1 MNKKLIVVINGP
13 AGVGKDTLIEE
24 YAKKTKN
31 SIYNYSTI
39 DYFKEIAKKDFGW
52 NGIKD
57 EKGRRLLSEIKRI
70 SVEYNDFPTELTMK
84 KIRALS
90 EIEYKNDVVMFVHI
104 REQEETKK
112 LINNLLKEN
121 YNAKSLYIY
130 TTREI
135 ESVKSNNSDDY
146 ASDWR
151 NGLNDYNALIVNDDL
166 DCAVDE
172 LSKIIDLYM

>member
-13 AGVGKDTLIEE
+13 AGVGKDTMIEE
-24 YAKKTKN
+24 YAKRTKN
-31 SIYNYSTI
+31 SVYNYSTI
-39 DYFKEIAKKDFGW
+39 DYFKEVAKKDFGW

-70 SVEYNDFPTELTMK
+70 SVEYNDFPTELAMK
-84 KIRALS
+84 KIRTLS

-112 LINNLLKEN
+112 LIDNLLKEN
-121 YNAKSLYIY
+121 YNTKSLYIY

-172 LSKIIDLYM
+172 LSEIIDLYM

>member
-13 AGVGKDTLIEE
+13 AGVGKDTMIEE
-24 YAKKTKN
+24 YAKRTKN
-31 SIYNYSTI
+31 SVYNYSTI
-39 DYFKEIAKKDFGW
+39 DYFKEVAKKDFGW
-52 NGIKD
+52 SGIKD

-70 SVEYNDFPTELTMK
+70 SVEYNDFPTELAMK
-84 KIRALS
+84 KIRILS

-104 REQEETKK
+104 REQKETKK
-112 LINNLLKEN
+112 LIDNLLKEN